1 MTTLPP
7 LKPDEVMR
15 CLTSYS
21 RCRLSRAFT
30 MRILGLD
37 DPRDLQMLMS
47 EANLPLPSATTLNCA
62 RRAEH
67 WVPEPADHGVL

>member
-1 MTTLPP
+1 MPLPP
-7 LKPDEVMR
+7 LKSDEIMR

-21 RCRLSRAFT
+21 KCRLSRVFA

-37 DPRDLQMLMS
+37 DPRDLQMLMA
-47 EANLPLPSATTLNCA
+47 EANLPLPSATTLICA

-67 WVPEPADHGVL
+67 WVPEPEYE